1 MKSISIYTITRNQ
14 NIEQLQKLER
24 QLSGRDYFLKMREW
38 ELESMKALTAELE
51 TCMEDVYAL
60 RFFYSFQIPRLGK
73 EFDLLQIKEDQI
85 VNIELKSGVVSDEA
99 ICRQLLQNRYYLSVL
114 GRTIH
119 SYTYISSQNRLVRL
133 TNHDHIAEADWDELC
148 RALKRESP
156 DYDGNIEE
164 LFRAEL
170 YLISP
175 LREPERFLQKEY
187 FLTAQ
192 QRDIERQILKGIRAK
207 HSDYY
212 WFSGLPG
219 TGKTLLL
226 YDLAMKLSVRQRVCM
241 IHCGESGED
250 WRILHKRLRRIDF
263 LSDRQLSLQEAK
275 QTMTENVCAEEAFD
289 TFLKPYS
296 AILVDEAHLL
306 SVEKLNVLLDM
317 SEDRPIIFS
326 SDSEEMISPKEMD
339 QSTMKRMQ
347 ELPNLQ
353 TFRLT
358 NRIRTNAELSSFIQ
372 NMMHLPVRKNQNGY
386 PHVSVVYANDEKEAD
401 TLVQDYVRQ
410 GYQYFQ
416 QMEGAELGVT
426 AVRDTEK
433 MVVMLDERYYYDE
446 DQYLRSS
453 NPMQNGQSEV
463 RRLFHLLNQA
473 KENLAFVVKENETL
487 YGILLDMK

>member
-1 MKSISIYTITRNQ
+1 MKSISIYALTRKQ
-14 NIEQLQKLER
+14 NIEHLQKLEQ
-24 QLSGRDYFLKMREW
+24 QLSGREHMLKMKEW
-38 ELESMKALTAELE
+38 ELESMRALVERLELH
-51 TCMEDVYAL
+51 MQDVSAL
-60 RFFYSFQIPRLGK
+60 RLFYSFQIPRLGK
-73 EFDLLQIKEDQI
+73 EFDLLQIRENQI
-85 VNIELKSGVVSDEA
+85 INIELKSGAVSEEA
-99 ICRQLLQNRYYLSVL
+99 IQKQLIQNRYYLSAL
-114 GRTIH
+114 GKPIQ
-119 SYTYISSQNRLVRL
+119 SYTYISSQNRLMRL
-133 TNHDHIAEADWDELC
+133 TNHDHVIEASWNQLC
-148 RALKRESP
+148 AALQKEGK
-156 DYDGNIEE
+156 DYSDDIEN
-164 LFRAEL
+164 LFRAEW
-170 YLISP
+170 YLFSP
-175 LREPERFLQKEY
+175 LTEPNRFLNKEY

-192 QRDIERQILKGIRAK
+192 QRDIKRQILKKICEEQTGYF
-207 HSDYY
+207 S
-212 WFSGLPG
+212 FSGLPG

-226 YDLAMKLSVRQRVCM
+226 YDIAMKLSNRQQVCI
-241 IHCGESGED
+241 IHCGEAGKKWE
-250 WRILHKRLRRIDF
+250 ILHKRLQRIDF
-263 LSDRQLSLQEAK
+263 LSDNQLETQFSLE
-275 QTMTENVCAEEAFD
+275 D
-289 TFLKPYS
+289 YH

-306 SVEKLNVLLDM
+306 SVEKLNVLLNM

-446 DQYLRSS
+446 DQYLRSR

>member
-1 MKSISIYTITRNQ
+1 MKSISIYALTRKQ
-14 NIEQLQKLER
+14 NIEHLQKLEQ
-24 QLSGRDYFLKMREW
+24 QLSGREHMLKMKEW
-38 ELESMKALTAELE
+38 ELESMRALVEQLELHVP
-51 TCMEDVYAL
+51 DVSAL
-60 RFFYSFQIPRLGK
+60 RLFYSFQIPRLGK
-73 EFDLLQIKEDQI
+73 EFDLLQIKENQI
-85 VNIELKSGVVSDEA
+85 INIELKSGAVSEEA
-99 ICRQLLQNRYYLSVL
+99 IQKQLIQNRYYLSVL
-114 GRTIH
+114 GKPIQ
-119 SYTYISSQNRLVRL
+119 SYTYISSQNRLMRL
-133 TNHDHIAEADWDELC
+133 TNHDHVIEASWNQLC
-148 RALKRESP
+148 AALQKGGK
-156 DYDGNIEE
+156 DYSGDIEN
-164 LFRAEL
+164 LFRAEW
-170 YLISP
+170 YLFSP
-175 LREPERFLQKEY
+175 LTEPNRFLNKEY

-192 QRDIERQILKGIRAK
+192 QRDIKRQILKKIREEQTGYF
-207 HSDYY
+207 S
-212 WFSGLPG
+212 FSGLPG

-226 YDLAMKLSVRQRVCM
+226 YDIAMKLSNRQQVCI
-241 IHCGESGED
+241 IHCGEAGKKWE
-250 WRILHKRLRRIDF
+250 ILHKRLQRIDF
-263 LSDRQLSLQEAK
+263 LSDNQLETQFSLE
-275 QTMTENVCAEEAFD
+275 D
-289 TFLKPYS
+289 YH

-317 SEDRPIIFS
+317 SENRPIIFS

-339 QSTMKRMQ
+339 QSTMKRM
-347 ELPNLQ
+347 EDLPDLQ

-446 DQYLRSS
+446 DQYLRSR

>member
-1 MKSISIYTITRNQ
+1 MKSISIYALTRKQ
-14 NIEQLQKLER
+14 NIEHLQKLEQ
-24 QLSGRDYFLKMREW
+24 QLSGREHMLKMKEW
-38 ELESMKALTAELE
+38 ELESMRALVERLELH
-51 TCMEDVYAL
+51 MQDVSAL
-60 RFFYSFQIPRLGK
+60 RLFYSFQIPRLGK
-73 EFDLLQIKEDQI
+73 EFDLLQIRENQI
-85 VNIELKSGVVSDEA
+85 INIELKSGAVSEEA
-99 ICRQLLQNRYYLSVL
+99 IQKQLIQNRYYLSAL
-114 GRTIH
+114 GKPIQ
-119 SYTYISSQNRLVRL
+119 SYTYISSQNRLMRL
-133 TNHDHIAEADWDELC
+133 TNHDHVIEASWNQLC
-148 RALKRESP
+148 AALQKEGK
-156 DYDGNIEE
+156 DYSGDIEN
-164 LFRAEL
+164 LFRAEW
-170 YLISP
+170 YLFSP
-175 LREPERFLQKEY
+175 LTEPNRFLNKEY

-192 QRDIERQILKGIRAK
+192 QRDIKRQILKKIREEQTGYF
-207 HSDYY
+207 S
-212 WFSGLPG
+212 FSGLPG

-226 YDLAMKLSVRQRVCM
+226 YDIAMKLSNRQQVCI
-241 IHCGESGED
+241 IHCGEAGKKWE
-250 WRILHKRLRRIDF
+250 ILHKRLQRIDF
-263 LSDRQLSLQEAK
+263 LSDNQLETQFSLE
-275 QTMTENVCAEEAFD
+275 D
-289 TFLKPYS
+289 YH

-317 SEDRPIIFS
+317 SENRPIIFS

-339 QSTMKRMQ
+339 QSTMKRME
-347 ELPNLQ
+347 ELPDLQ

-386 PHVSVVYANDEKEAD
+386 PHVSVVYANDAKEAD

-446 DQYLRSS
+446 DQYLRSR

>member
-1 MKSISIYTITRNQ
+1 MKSISIYALTRKQ
-14 NIEQLQKLER
+14 NIEHLQKLEQ
-24 QLSGRDYFLKMREW
+24 QLSGREHMLKMEEW
-38 ELESMKALTAELE
+38 ELESMRALVERLELH
-51 TCMEDVYAL
+51 MQDVSAL
-60 RFFYSFQIPRLGK
+60 RLFYSFQIPRLGK
-73 EFDLLQIKEDQI
+73 EFDLLQIRENQI
-85 VNIELKSGVVSDEA
+85 INIELKSGAVSEEA
-99 ICRQLLQNRYYLSVL
+99 IQKQLIQNRYYLSVL
-114 GRTIH
+114 GKPIQ
-119 SYTYISSQNRLVRL
+119 SYTYISSQNRLMRL
-133 TNHDHIAEADWDELC
+133 TNHDHVIEASWNQLC
-148 RALKRESP
+148 AALQKESK
-156 DYDGNIEE
+156 DYSGDIEN
-164 LFRAEL
+164 LFRAEW
-170 YLISP
+170 YLFSP
-175 LREPERFLQKEY
+175 LTEPNRFLNKEY

-192 QRDIERQILKGIRAK
+192 QRDIKRQILKKIREEQTGYF
-207 HSDYY
+207 S
-212 WFSGLPG
+212 FSGLPG

-226 YDLAMKLSVRQRVCM
+226 YDIAMKLSNRQQVCI
-241 IHCGESGED
+241 IHCGEAGKKWE
-250 WRILHKRLRRIDF
+250 ILHKRLQRIDF
-263 LSDRQLSLQEAK
+263 LSDNQLETQFSLE
-275 QTMTENVCAEEAFD
+275 D
-289 TFLKPYS
+289 YH

-317 SEDRPIIFS
+317 SENRPIIFS

-339 QSTMKRMQ
+339 QSTMKRM
-347 ELPNLQ
+347 EDLPDLQ

-446 DQYLRSS
+446 DQYLRSR

>member
-1 MKSISIYTITRNQ
+1 MKSISIYALTRKQ
-14 NIEQLQKLER
+14 NIEHLQKLEQ
-24 QLSGRDYFLKMREW
+24 QLSGREHMLKMKEW
-38 ELESMKALTAELE
+38 ELESMRALVERLELH
-51 TCMEDVYAL
+51 MQDVSAL
-60 RFFYSFQIPRLGK
+60 RLFYSFQIPRLGK
-73 EFDLLQIKEDQI
+73 EFDLLQIRENQI
-85 VNIELKSGVVSDEA
+85 INIELKSGAVSEEA
-99 ICRQLLQNRYYLSVL
+99 IQKQLIQNRYYLSAL
-114 GRTIH
+114 GKPIQ
-119 SYTYISSQNRLVRL
+119 SYTYISSQNRLMRL
-133 TNHDHIAEADWDELC
+133 TNHDHVIEASWNQLC
-148 RALKRESP
+148 AALQKEGK
-156 DYDGNIEE
+156 DYSGDIEN
-164 LFRAEL
+164 LFRAEW
-170 YLISP
+170 YLFSP
-175 LREPERFLQKEY
+175 LTEPNRFLNKEY

-192 QRDIERQILKGIRAK
+192 QRDIKRQILKKIREEQTGYF
-207 HSDYY
+207 S
-212 WFSGLPG
+212 FSGLPG

-226 YDLAMKLSVRQRVCM
+226 YDIAMKLSNRQQVCI
-241 IHCGESGED
+241 IHCGEAGKKWE
-250 WRILHKRLRRIDF
+250 ILHKRLQRIDF
-263 LSDRQLSLQEAK
+263 LTDNQLETQFSL
-275 QTMTENVCAEEAFD
+275 D
-289 TFLKPYS
+289 DYH

-317 SEDRPIIFS
+317 SENRPIIFS

-339 QSTMKRMQ
+339 QSTMKRM
-347 ELPNLQ
+347 EDLPDLQ

-446 DQYLRSS
+446 DQYLRSR

>member
-1 MKSISIYTITRNQ
+1 MPHLILWYRASFYLQVYPISLPGGFQ
-14 NIEQLQKLER
+14 EKLPNSPFCHG
-24 QLSGRDYFLKMREW
+24 LPCG
-38 ELESMKALTAELE
+38 
-51 TCMEDVYAL
+51 
-60 RFFYSFQIPRLGK
+60 
-73 EFDLLQIKEDQI
+73 
-85 VNIELKSGVVSDEA
+85 
-99 ICRQLLQNRYYLSVL
+99 
-114 GRTIH
+114 
-119 SYTYISSQNRLVRL
+119 
-133 TNHDHIAEADWDELC
+133 
-148 RALKRESP
+148 KRESP

-263 LSDRQLSLQEAK
+263 LSDRQLSLQAAK

-306 SVEKLNVLLDM
+306 EPGARELLAGI
-317 SEDRPIIFS
+317 STRRPVIFS
-326 SDSEEMISPKEMD
+326 GDCEDVISPDELGESAEMVWK
-339 QSTMKRMQ
+339 SV
-347 ELPNLQ
+347 PGVQ
-353 TFRLT
+353 TFRMT
-358 NRIRTNAELSSFIQ
+358 NRIRTNAELSVFIQ
-372 NMMHLPVRKNQNGY
+372 NMMRLTRGKGRRMY
-386 PHVSVVYANDEKEAD
+386 PHVSAGYGNDEEEAEKLLKGYLALGYRYFEENAGSSED
-401 TLVQDYVRQ
+401 VERLVV
-410 GYQYFQ
+410 
-416 QMEGAELGVT
+416 L
-426 AVRDTEK
+426 
-433 MVVMLDERYYYDE
+433 LDERYFYDE
-446 DQYLRSS
+446 TGYLRSGNRS
-453 NPMQNGQSEV
+453 V
-463 RRLFHLLNQA
+463 RRLFHRLNQA
-473 KENLAFVVKENETL
+473 KEELAFVVKKNEAV
-487 YGILLDMK
+487 YSVILGLLQAM

>member
-1 MKSISIYTITRNQ
+1 MKSISIYALTRKQ
-14 NIEQLQKLER
+14 NIEHLQKLEQ
-24 QLSGRDYFLKMREW
+24 QLSGREHMLKMKEW
-38 ELESMKALTAELE
+38 ELESMRALVERLELH
-51 TCMEDVYAL
+51 MQDVSAL
-60 RFFYSFQIPRLGK
+60 RLFYSFQIPRLGK
-73 EFDLLQIKEDQI
+73 EFDLLQIRENQI
-85 VNIELKSGVVSDEA
+85 INIELKSGAVSEEA
-99 ICRQLLQNRYYLSVL
+99 IQKQLIQNRYYLSAL
-114 GRTIH
+114 GKPIQ
-119 SYTYISSQNRLVRL
+119 SYTYISSQNRLMRL
-133 TNHDHIAEADWDELC
+133 TNHDHVIEASWNQLC
-148 RALKRESP
+148 AVLQKEGK
-156 DYDGNIEE
+156 DYSCDIEN
-164 LFRAEL
+164 LFRAEW
-170 YLISP
+170 YLFSP
-175 LREPERFLQKEY
+175 LTEPNRFLNKEY

-192 QRDIERQILKGIRAK
+192 QRDIKRQILKKICEEQTGYF
-207 HSDYY
+207 S
-212 WFSGLPG
+212 FSGLPG

-226 YDLAMKLSVRQRVCM
+226 YDIAMKLSNRQQVCI
-241 IHCGESGED
+241 IHCGEAGKKWE
-250 WRILHKRLRRIDF
+250 ILHKRLQRIDF
-263 LSDRQLSLQEAK
+263 LSDNQLETQFSLE
-275 QTMTENVCAEEAFD
+275 D
-289 TFLKPYS
+289 YH

-306 SVEKLNVLLDM
+306 SVEKLNVLLNM

-326 SDSEEMISPKEMD
+326 SDSEEMISPKEID
-339 QSTMKRMQ
+339 QSTMKRME

-446 DQYLRSS
+446 DQYLRSR

>member
-1 MKSISIYTITRNQ
+1 MKSISIYALTRKQ
-14 NIEQLQKLER
+14 NIEHLQKLEQ
-24 QLSGRDYFLKMREW
+24 QLSGREHTLKLKEW
-38 ELESMKALTAELE
+38 ELESMRALVDQLELH
-51 TCMEDVYAL
+51 MQDVSAL
-60 RFFYSFQIPRLGK
+60 RLFYSFQIPRLGK
-73 EFDLLQIKEDQI
+73 EFDLLQIREDQI
-85 VNIELKSGVVSDEA
+85 INIELKSGSVSEEA
-99 ICRQLLQNRYYLSVL
+99 IQKQLIQNRYYLSVL
-114 GRTIH
+114 GKPIQ
-119 SYTYISSQNRLVRL
+119 SYTYISSQNRLMRL
-133 TNHDHIAEADWDELC
+133 TNHDHVIEASWNQLC
-148 RALKRESP
+148 AALQKESK
-156 DYDGNIEE
+156 DYSGDIEN
-164 LFRAEL
+164 LFRAEW
-170 YLISP
+170 YLFSP
-175 LREPERFLQKEY
+175 LTEPNRFLNKEY

-192 QRDIERQILKGIRAK
+192 QRDIKRQILKKIREEQTGYF
-207 HSDYY
+207 S
-212 WFSGLPG
+212 FSGLPG

-226 YDLAMKLSVRQRVCM
+226 YDIAMKLSNRQQVCI
-241 IHCGESGED
+241 IHCGEAGKKWE
-250 WRILHKRLRRIDF
+250 ILHKRLQRIDF
-263 LSDRQLSLQEAK
+263 LSDNQLETQFSLE
-275 QTMTENVCAEEAFD
+275 D
-289 TFLKPYS
+289 YH

-306 SVEKLNVLLDM
+306 SVEKLNVLLNM

-426 AVRDTEK
+426 AVRDTVK

-446 DQYLRSS
+446 DQYLRSR